1 MRGFLCAGDL
11 AVTRYQHK
19 PADEEYCEIR
29 FVVELEV
36 HCSCLPLTVRW
47 ERTVGDCKTFRVL
60 ETLKVSLVKVIQRQ
74 DQALRYHK
82 LKRLLNRDYPKSW
95 WTSRRSDARKI
106 IRRISFHYL
115 AKVRGP
121 SGIDG
126 VLFED

>member
-11 AVTRYQHK
+11 VITGYQHK
-19 PADEEYCEIR
+19 YADDEYCEIG

-47 ERTVGDCKTFRVL
+47 EGTDEDCKTFRVL

-95 WTSRRSDARKI
+95 WTSRRSDTRKVVRTISLHNISI
-106 IRRISFHYL
+106 IRRL
-115 AKVRGP
+115 AGFT
-121 SGIDG
+121 G
-126 VLFED
+126 VC